1 MNDSETKHK
10 ASESQRQIISEYSL
24 RTPNSCAFATSLICA
39 THVRVLY
46 SDGECACTCTVCS
59 QEKDK
64 PYSRPVPVPGS
75 ADFRCPYIS
84 FSYDDRSSIS
94 SELPLRMNE
103 TSDVIIESLSR
114 RPGHFRPLWF
124 LLLGPRCLR
133 SITNYGNPFL
143 I

>member
-1 MNDSETKHK
+1 MTVKPNTRRAKVRAKSSLNIPCARQILVH
-10 ASESQRQIISEYSL
+10 SQRLSHV
-24 RTPNSCAFATSLICA
+24 CA
-39 THVRVLY
+39 TRTYVWYPDRECVR
-46 SDGECACTCTVCS
+46 TCTVCS
-59 QEKDK
+59 QVKDK
-64 PYSRPVPVPGS
+64 PCSRPVPVPGS